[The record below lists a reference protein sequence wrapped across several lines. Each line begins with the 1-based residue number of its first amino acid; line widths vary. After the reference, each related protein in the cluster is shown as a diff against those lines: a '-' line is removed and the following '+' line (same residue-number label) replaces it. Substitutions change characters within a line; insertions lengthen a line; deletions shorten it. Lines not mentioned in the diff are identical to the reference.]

1 MYSTQFEGEQ
11 NMAFVNDQHLLH
23 RNIYTNNNEMDNN
36 QVSWINLY
44 YRIKQRDSITCSVQ
58 FVTKKSFKRKYKS
71 SEKNWRRIS
80 RDHH

>member
-11 NMAFVNDQHLLH
+11 NMPFVNDQHLLH

-44 YRIKQRDSITCSVQ
+44 YRIKQKDSITWSVE
-58 FVTKKSFKRKYKS
+58 FVTKKRK
-71 SEKNWRRIS
+71 EKFFQKKLQILWKELK
-80 RDHH
+80 